1 MPKHFVRKTFD
12 RWLAHNHARFRY
24 PPPLMLQRKR
34 YIELQFAGIT
44 PAIQCA
50 ISQEGMVG
58 IYAIYQREWWDSL
71 ADFDLVARRTSTGH
85 YYCDACTP
93 PEMFPSREAL
103 WVTHS
108 FEPLLGWTNAH
119 FQASQWLWLCRVGGM
134 TWAGLQPMEALH
146 SREIADHLVSACPVV
161 RGKPS
166 KIPGSSRCPLRS

>member
-34 YIELQFAGIT
+34 YIDLQFAGIT

-71 ADFDLVARRTSTGH
+71 ADFDLVARRISTGH

-93 PEMFPSREAL
+93 PEMSPSHEAL
-103 WVTHS
+103 WVTHR

-134 TWAGLQPMEALH
+134 TWARLQPMEALH